1 MKYEYNFKTS
11 EGRIIEVRKEG
22 DILIK
27 VDYAFDNDLG
37 KYKATLRMVLPTD
50 EHYDY
55 LHPVVQNPK
64 VEVFGEPLNKEW
76 GSLEDLGELIGII
89 NPDRECYITLT
100 GENLEQLRR
109 STHRYILAEVEKLRR
124 IAAPQLPKGMPREEF
139 EIPLG
144 ELYLKA
150 NDEKKGLVVFPIN
163 IEVGIKA
170 LVEYAQDSAKIT
182 IKLPTDESSIFLHPM
197 FTSSCEVL
205 EESLHSEWGSYCK
218 SNVMYREKSITVSD
232 DNPERLQKTAWKRI
246 FNEVAKLQEIVAP
259 RAMREL
265 PREEFTIPLE

>member
-1 MKYEYNFKTS
+1 MKYEYNLKTS
-11 EGRIIEVRKEG
+11 EGRVIEVRKEG

-27 VDYAFDNDLG
+27 VDYVFDNDLG

-64 VEVFGEPLNKEW
+64 VEVFGKPLNKEW

-109 STHRYILAEVEKLRR
+109 TVHEYVLAEIEKLRR